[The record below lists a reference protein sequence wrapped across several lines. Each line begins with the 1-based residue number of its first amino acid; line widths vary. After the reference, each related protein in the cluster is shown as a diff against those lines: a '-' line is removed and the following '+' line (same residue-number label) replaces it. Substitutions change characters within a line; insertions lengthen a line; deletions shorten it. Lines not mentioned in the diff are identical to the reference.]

1 MSTDRGWPPVGA
13 GGGQRWAW
21 GGTLLSPM
29 AWPWDLNDGMGVPS
43 GAQYPTSHPWDPKS
57 GMGGGLQQC
66 PVPHVSSLGPQWWHG
81 GGSQL
86 CQDPINGRGVPSCA
100 LTPGTPVMAHGSLA
114 VLVSPPPNAGGR
126 GYRPCMLPPP
136 MVGGGHTISTAPL
149 CLGRVMGHRASP
161 PPGTPQYRRA
171 QSCAGG
177 TGWAQ
182 TPPPGVGLGAGGPP
196 PKGYPHSF
204 PPSCS
209 ESGCA
214 EKWGGYLCPLHAP
227 PPLPGEVS
235 RGHVGVRPPPHPRPS
250 LLPRGRVCTS
260 SARR

>member
-1 MSTDRGWPPVGA
+1 
-13 GGGQRWAW
+13 
-21 GGTLLSPM
+21 
-29 AWPWDLNDGMGVPS
+29 MG
-43 GAQYPTSHPWDPKS
+43 
-57 GMGGGLQQC
+57 
-66 PVPHVSSLGPQWWHG
+66 G

-86 CQDPINGRGVPSCA
+86 CQDPVNGRGVPSCA

-114 VLVSPPPNAGGR
+114 VLVSPPPPKMLEEGGTT
-126 GYRPCMLPPP
+126 PTCCPLPWW
-136 MVGGGHTISTAPL
+136 GGGHTISTAPL

-161 PPGTPQYRRA
+161 PPGTSPIQE
-171 QSCAGG
+171 G
-177 TGWAQ
+177 TELCWGHRVGSD
-182 TPPPGVGLGAGGPP
+182 TPPPPPGVGLGACAP

-214 EKWGGYLCPLHAP
+214 EKCVGGTCVPSMP
-227 PPLPGEVS
+227 PPPPPGEVA
-235 RGHVGVRPPPHPRPS
+235 RGHVGVWPPPHPRPS